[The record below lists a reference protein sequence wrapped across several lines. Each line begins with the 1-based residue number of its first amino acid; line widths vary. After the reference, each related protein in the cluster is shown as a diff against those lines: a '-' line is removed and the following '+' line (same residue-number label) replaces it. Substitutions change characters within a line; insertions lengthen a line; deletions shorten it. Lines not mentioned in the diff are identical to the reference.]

1 MKALPGFSRSAA
13 RPDASLARTHAAPMP
28 RLPKRRTKIVCTLGP
43 ATASVEGIRAL
54 IAAGMDVARLNFSH
68 GSHDDHRRMV
78 EVVRDEAKRAGRL
91 VPILQDLQG
100 PKIRLGVVSGGGVLV
115 HKGDPLVL
123 TSEPIAEGTAERVHV
138 SYDALAEEVSPGG
151 RILID
156 DGYIEVVVT
165 RVDGA
170 DVHTEIVVGGA
181 LKSRK
186 GVNLPKLKA
195 ARPSLTEKDIRDLA
209 FGLAHDVD
217 FIALSFVRTGSDVM
231 DLVQRIRASD
241 KTVGVISKIEK
252 PEAVDDFAAILGCS
266 DGIMVARGDLG
277 IEIPMQDV
285 PVVQKRLIRA
295 CLDAS
300 KPAIT
305 ATQML
310 ESMIENPRPTRAEAT
325 DVANA
330 VFDGTDAV
338 MLSGETAAGKYPVR
352 AVEVMAEIACAAEAN
367 RTLLGGRQA
376 TNAVAGEASAATEAI
391 SRTAVRLAERVGAVA
406 IACLTHSG
414 TTARSIARH
423 RPDLPI
429 YAFTDDAG
437 ALGRISLTWG
447 TEAIQVPLQTTTDNG
462 LQGVR
467 EGLVAGGHVQPGD
480 RVVVTAGL
488 PLVAVGQTNMMHV
501 MEIGEG
507 GSAG

>member
-1 MKALPGFSRSAA
+1 MSRPA
-13 RPDASLARTHAAPMP
+13 R
-28 RLPKRRTKIVCTLGP
+28 RRTKIVCTLGP
-43 ATASVEGIRAL
+43 AVASVEGVRAL

-68 GSHDDHRRMV
+68 GSHDDHRRMI

-100 PKIRLGVVSGGGVLV
+100 PKIRLGKVMDGGVLI
-115 HKGDPLVL
+115 HKGSTVVL
-123 TSEPIAEGTAERVHV
+123 TSEPVAEGTAERVHV
-138 SYDALAEEVSPGG
+138 SYDALADEVSVGG

-156 DGYIEVVVT
+156 DGYIEVMVT
-165 RVDGA
+165 RVDGP
-170 DVHTEIVVGGA
+170 DVHAEVVVGGV
-181 LKSRK
+181 LKSNK
-186 GVNLPKLKA
+186 GVNLPKLRA
-195 ARPSLTEKDIRDLA
+195 ARPSLTEKDIRDLT

-217 FIALSFVRTGSDVM
+217 FIALSFVRTGTDVA
-231 DLVQRIRASD
+231 DLVQRIRAVD
-241 KTVGVISKIEK
+241 KNIGVISKIEK
-252 PEAVDDFAAILGCS
+252 PEAVEDFEAILAGS

-295 CLDAS
+295 CLEAA

-338 MLSGETAAGKYPVR
+338 MLSGETAAGKYPIR
-352 AVEVMAEIACAAEAN
+352 AVAAMDEIARAAEAS
-367 RTLLGGRQA
+367 RKVLGGREA
-376 TNAVAGEASAATEAI
+376 TFFTGTREADQTTEAI
-391 SRTAVRLAERVGAVA
+391 SQTAVRLAEQVGASA

-414 TTARSIARH
+414 TTARAIARH
-423 RPDLPI
+423 RPDVPI
-429 YAFTDDAG
+429 FAFTDDAG

-447 TEAIQVPLQTTTDNG
+447 TEPIKVPLQTTTDAG
-462 LQGVR
+462 LMSVR
-467 EGLVAGGHVQPGD
+467 EGLLAGGHVRPGD

-488 PLVAVGQTNMMHV
+488 PLVAVGLTNMVHV
-501 MEIGEG
+501 MTIGEEK
-507 GSAG
+507 AV

>member
-1 MKALPGFSRSAA
+1 MSRLV
-13 RPDASLARTHAAPMP
+13 R
-28 RLPKRRTKIVCTLGP
+28 RRTKIVCTLGP
-43 ATASVEGIRAL
+43 AVASVEGIRAL

-68 GSHDDHRRMV
+68 GSHDDHRRMI

-100 PKIRLGVVSGGGVLV
+100 PKIRLGKVMDGGVLI
-115 HKGDPLVL
+115 HKGSTVVM
-123 TSEPIAEGTAERVHV
+123 TSEPVAEGTAERVHV
-138 SYDALAEEVSPGG
+138 SYDALADEVSVGG

-156 DGYIEVVVT
+156 DGYIEVMVT
-165 RVDGA
+165 RVDGP
-170 DVHTEIVVGGA
+170 DVHAEVVVGGV
-181 LKSRK
+181 LKSNK
-186 GVNLPKLKA
+186 GVNLPKLRA

-217 FIALSFVRTGSDVM
+217 FIALSFVRTGTDVA
-231 DLVQRIRASD
+231 DLVQRIRAVD
-241 KTVGVISKIEK
+241 KSIGVISKIEK
-252 PEAVDDFAAILGCS
+252 PEAVEDFQAILAAS

-295 CLDAS
+295 CLEAA

-338 MLSGETAAGKYPVR
+338 MLSGETAAGKYPIR
-352 AVEVMAEIACAAEAN
+352 AVAAMDEIARAAEAS
-367 RTLLGGRQA
+367 RKVLGGREA
-376 TNAVAGEASAATEAI
+376 TFVTGTREADQTTEAI
-391 SRTAVRLAERVGAVA
+391 SQTAVRLAEQVGASA

-414 TTARSIARH
+414 TTARAIARH
-423 RPDLPI
+423 RPDVPVF
-429 YAFTDDAG
+429 AFTDDAG
-437 ALGRISLTWG
+437 ALGRIALTWG
-447 TEAIQVPLQTTTDNG
+447 TEPIQVPLQTTTDAG
-462 LQGVR
+462 LTSVR
-467 EGLVAGGHVQPGD
+467 EGLLAGGHVRPGD

-488 PLVAVGQTNMMHV
+488 PLVAVGLTNMVHV
-501 MEIGEG
+501 MTITEED
-507 GSAG
+507 AA

>member
-1 MKALPGFSRSAA
+1 MA
-13 RPDASLARTHAAPMP
+13 RHAD
-28 RLPKRRTKIVCTLGP
+28 RRTKIVCTLGP
-43 ATASVEGIRAL
+43 AVASVEGVRAL

-68 GSHDDHRRMV
+68 GSHDDHRRMI
-78 EVVRDEAKRAGRL
+78 EVVREEAKRAGRL

-100 PKIRLGVVSGGGVLV
+100 PKIRLGKVADGGVLI
-115 HKGDPLVL
+115 HKGSRLVL
-123 TSEPIAEGTAERVHV
+123 TSEPVAAGTAERVHV
-138 SYDALAEEVSPGG
+138 SYDALADEVTVGG

-156 DGYIEVVVT
+156 DGYIEVAVT
-165 RVDGA
+165 KVDGP
-170 DVHTEIVVGGA
+170 DVHTEVVVGGV
-181 LKSRK
+181 LKSNK

-217 FIALSFVRTGSDVM
+217 FIALSFVRTGTDVA
-231 DLVQRIRASD
+231 DLVQRIRAVD
-241 KTVGVISKIEK
+241 KSIGVISKIEK
-252 PEAVDDFAAILGCS
+252 PEAVDDFEAILAGS

-295 CLDAS
+295 CLEAA

-338 MLSGETAAGKYPVR
+338 MLSGETAAGKYPIR
-352 AVEVMAEIACAAEAN
+352 AVAAMDEIARAAEAS
-367 RTLLGGRQA
+367 RKVLGGREA
-376 TNAVAGEASAATEAI
+376 TFVTGTREADQTTEAI
-391 SRTAVRLAERVGAVA
+391 SQTAVRLAEQVGASA

-414 TTARSIARH
+414 TTARAIARH
-423 RPDLPI
+423 RPEVPI
-429 YAFTDDAG
+429 FAFTDDGG
-437 ALGRISLTWG
+437 ALGRIALTWG
-447 TEAIQVPLQTTTDNG
+447 TQPVQGPLQTTTDAG
-462 LQGVR
+462 LTSVR
-467 EGLVAGGHVQPGD
+467 EGLLAGGHVQPGD

-488 PLVAVGQTNMMHV
+488 PLVAVGLTNMVHV
-501 MEIGEG
+501 MTIEG
-507 GSAG
+507 

>member
-1 MKALPGFSRSAA
+1 MA
-13 RPDASLARTHAAPMP
+13 RHAA
-28 RLPKRRTKIVCTLGP
+28 RRTKIVCTLGP
-43 ATASVEGIRAL
+43 AVASVEGIRAL
-54 IAAGMDVARLNFSH
+54 IGAGMDVARLNFSH
-68 GSHDDHRRMV
+68 GSHDDHRRMI
-78 EVVRDEAKRAGRL
+78 EVVREEAKRAGRL

-100 PKIRLGVVSGGGVLV
+100 PKIRLGTVAEGGVLI
-115 HKGDPLVL
+115 HKGSRLVL
-123 TSEPIAEGTAERVHV
+123 TSERVAAGTAERVHV
-138 SYDALAEEVSPGG
+138 SYDALADEVTVGG

-156 DGYIEVVVT
+156 DGYIEVAVT
-165 RVDGA
+165 KVDGP
-170 DVHTEIVVGGA
+170 DVHTEVLVGGV
-181 LKSRK
+181 LKSNK

-217 FIALSFVRTGSDVM
+217 FIALSFVRTGTDVA
-231 DLVQRIRASD
+231 DLVARIHASS
-241 KTVGVISKIEK
+241 KNIGVISKIEK
-252 PEAVDDFAAILGCS
+252 PEAVDDFEAILAGS

-295 CLDAS
+295 CLDAA

-338 MLSGETAAGKYPVR
+338 MLSGETAAGKYPIR
-352 AVEVMAEIACAAEAN
+352 AVAAMDEIARAAEAS
-367 RTLLGGRQA
+367 RKVLGGR
-376 TNAVAGEASAATEAI
+376 EASPLVSREADQTTEAI
-391 SRTAVRLAERVGAVA
+391 SQTAVRLAEQVGAVA
-406 IACLTHSG
+406 VACLTHTG
-414 TTARSIARH
+414 TTARAIARH
-423 RPDLPI
+423 RPEVPI
-429 YAFTDDAG
+429 FAFTDDAT

-447 TEAIQVPLQTTTDNG
+447 TEAIKVPLQTTTDAG
-462 LQGVR
+462 LTSVR
-467 EGLVAGGHVQPGD
+467 ESLLAAGHVRRGD

-488 PLVAVGQTNMMHV
+488 PLVAVGLTNMVHV
-501 MEIGEG
+501 MTVE
-507 GSAG
+507 

>member
-1 MKALPGFSRSAA
+1 MA
-13 RPDASLARTHAAPMP
+13 RHAD
-28 RLPKRRTKIVCTLGP
+28 RRTKIVCTLGP
-43 ATASVEGIRAL
+43 AVASVEGVRAL
-54 IAAGMDVARLNFSH
+54 IGAGMDVARLNFSH
-68 GSHDDHRRMV
+68 GSHDDHRRMI

-100 PKIRLGVVSGGGVLV
+100 PKIRLGTVAQGGVLI
-115 HKGDPLVL
+115 HKGSRLVL
-123 TSEPIAEGTAERVHV
+123 TSEPVAEGTAARVHV
-138 SYDALAEEVSPGG
+138 SYDALADEVTVGG

-156 DGYIEVVVT
+156 DGYIEVAVT
-165 RVDGA
+165 AVDGP
-170 DVHTEIVVGGA
+170 DVHTEVVVGGV
-181 LKSRK
+181 LKSNK

-217 FIALSFVRTGSDVM
+217 FIALSFVRTGSDVA
-231 DLVQRIRASD
+231 DLVQRIRAVD
-241 KTVGVISKIEK
+241 KSIGVISKIEK
-252 PEAVDDFAAILGCS
+252 PEAVDDFEAILAGS

-295 CLDAS
+295 CLDAA

-352 AVEVMAEIACAAEAN
+352 AVAAMDEIARAAEAS
-367 RTLLGGRQA
+367 RKVLGGREA
-376 TNAVAGEASAATEAI
+376 TFVTGTREADQTTEAI
-391 SRTAVRLAERVGAVA
+391 SQTAVRLAEQVGASA

-414 TTARSIARH
+414 TTARAIARH
-423 RPDLPI
+423 RPDVPI
-429 YAFTDDAG
+429 FAFTDDGG

-447 TEAIQVPLQTTTDNG
+447 TEAVEVPLQTTTDAG
-462 LQGVR
+462 LTSVR
-467 EGLVAGGHVQPGD
+467 EGLLAGGHVQPGD

-488 PLVAVGQTNMMHV
+488 PLVAVGLTNMVHV
-501 MEIGEG
+501 MTIE
-507 GSAG
+507 

>member
-1 MKALPGFSRSAA
+1 MA
-13 RPDASLARTHAAPMP
+13 RHAA
-28 RLPKRRTKIVCTLGP
+28 RRTKIVCTLGP
-43 ATASVEGIRAL
+43 AVASVEGIRAL
-54 IAAGMDVARLNFSH
+54 IGAGMDVARLNFSH
-68 GSHDDHRRMV
+68 GSHDDHRRMI

-100 PKIRLGVVSGGGVLV
+100 PKIRLGIVAEGGVLI
-115 HKGDPLVL
+115 HKGSRLVL
-123 TSEPIAEGTAERVHV
+123 TSEPVAAGTAERVHV
-138 SYDALAEEVSPGG
+138 SYDALADEVTVGG

-156 DGYIEVVVT
+156 DGYIEVSVT
-165 RVDGA
+165 KVDGP
-170 DVHTEIVVGGA
+170 DVHTEVLVGGV
-181 LKSRK
+181 LKSNK

-217 FIALSFVRTGSDVM
+217 FIALSFVRTGTDVA
-231 DLVQRIRASD
+231 DLVGRIHASN
-241 KTVGVISKIEK
+241 KNIGVISKIEK
-252 PEAVDDFAAILGCS
+252 PEAVDDFESILAGS

-295 CLDAS
+295 CLDAA

-338 MLSGETAAGKYPVR
+338 MLSGETAAGKYPIR
-352 AVEVMAEIACAAEAN
+352 AVAAMDEIARAAEAS
-367 RTLLGGRQA
+367 RKVLGGREA
-376 TNAVAGEASAATEAI
+376 TQLVSREADQTTEAV
-391 SRTAVRLAERVGAVA
+391 SQTAVRLADQVGAVA
-406 IACLTHSG
+406 VACLTHTG
-414 TTARSIARH
+414 TTARAIARH
-423 RPDLPI
+423 RPEVPI

-447 TEAIQVPLQTTTDNG
+447 TEAIKVPMQQTTDAG
-462 LQGVR
+462 LASVR
-467 EGLVAGGHVQPGD
+467 ERLLAAGHVRSGD

-488 PLVAVGQTNMMHV
+488 PLVAVGLTNMVHV
-501 MEIGEG
+501 MTIE
-507 GSAG
+507 